1 MYNGRGTNMKVTNE
15 NQAHCWCFIKPR
27 TMRRQSV
34 CTISLFS
41 RYLNSFLIVGRVVNR
56 YRKKKKGKEK
66 NLQRQQI
73 PAQYTFYTTINI
85 THLIGRYVNCLA
97 RSEQSKCLSCVF
109 FFVCLFT
116 LRHFFVQPYL
126 REPAADGQQSRHR
139 DQRNTTTATTR

>member
-116 LRHFFVQPYL
+116 LRHFFIQPYL